1 MPLTTVNVLLTPR
14 ELDVLKRCITLVIAS
29 DPDMDDNPD
38 DQLIGSADV
47 DIALNL
53 YWRLKSIERE
63 EIITH

>member
-14 ELDVLKRCITLVIAS
+14 ELSILKRCITHVIAS
-29 DPDMDDNPD
+29 DPDVDDPD
-38 DQLIGSADV
+38 NQLFGSADL
-47 DIALNL
+47 DLALNL